1 MQNRQP
7 LPASSPVP
15 QNRVRPT
22 TGVSRRFH
30 LALHLVAAG
39 LLCGAAWMLGSRPE
53 LAVHWWRWQKP
64 LLALAATLALLG
76 ARPPQA
82 ALSRL
87 SRRVCVVVMTVLL
100 AVAALELFFRA
111 LGHDFRRQ
119 TARLRQLP
127 PFYLRPDVPCGTVF
141 FRRPGPMS
149 WTGQPVRAALRA
161 QGLDAAAYADEP
173 VIEVRYDA
181 QGFRNPPDLR
191 AWEVAVAGDS
201 FTELGHLPEEDLFTT
216 LLGRRLGWRVRNLGV
231 SNTGPLSHL
240 TYLAEFGQS
249 PATRHLV
256 VVFYEGNDLADLRI
270 ERAAERR
277 FQTTGQRPHRKSV
290 PQTSLLRAWG
300 EAWRARFAAPPPPP
314 PRIPV
319 EAYFLGATG
328 RVAVTL
334 SPPPPAWAEVDPE
347 TRAALEDFLS
357 RFAALARERKA
368 QPWLV
373 FMPVKQRVWHG
384 RLEFSAE
391 AEAATAR
398 WTPTDLP
405 AALADWCARHGL
417 GFVDLTLALVAD
429 TRQHG
434 QPLFNTLFDTHLNA
448 RGSRVVAEALART
461 FGENAGLPAAAR

>member
-1 MQNRQP
+1 MQDRQP
-7 LPASSPVP
+7 PPSPTPVHLDRGRSAS
-15 QNRVRPT
+15 R
-22 TGVSRRFH
+22 VSRPLH
-30 LALHLVAAG
+30 LTLHLVTAALLGVAAG
-39 LLCGAAWMLGSRPE
+39 MLGNRPE

-76 ARPPQA
+76 AWPPQA

-87 SRRVCVVVMTVLL
+87 SRRACVVGITVIL
-100 AVAALELFFRA
+100 AVGALELFFRA

-181 QGFRNPPDLR
+181 QGFRNPPNLR
-191 AWEVAVAGDS
+191 AWEMAVAGDS

-216 LLGRRLGWRVRNLGV
+216 LLGRRLGWQVRNLGV

-240 TYLAEFGQS
+240 TYLAQFGHS
-249 PATRHLV
+249 PATRHWV
-256 VVFYEGNDLADLRI
+256 VVFYEGNDLADLWI

-277 FQTTGQRPHRKSV
+277 IQTTGQRPHRKPV

-334 SPPPPAWAEVDPE
+334 SPPPPVWAEVDPE
-347 TRAALEDFLS
+347 TRAALEDFLT

-384 RLEFSAE
+384 RLEFTAE
-391 AEAATAR
+391 ADPATVH
-398 WTPTDLP
+398 WKPTDLP
-405 AALADWCARHGL
+405 VALADLCARHDI
-417 GFVDLTLALVAD
+417 GFVDLTPALVAD

-434 QPLFNTLFDTHLNA
+434 KPLFNTLFDTHLNA
-448 RGSRVVAEALART
+448 RGSRVVAAELARV
-461 FGENAGLPAAAR
+461 LARFPF